1 MPKVSIAGGGNARVA
16 AGPFYYFRRISIRK
30 ASKHR
35 SFGLF
40 IPSRHVWLTGV
51 LLMTKPVPARGR
63 PAERASERSR
73 NRVALLAA
81 LGWPGRRIANAV
93 GLDPKTLH
101 AHYAAELDRD
111 AAYNRISGML
121 MTRLLDLFFDDEQHS
136 CGSRIARPPRTCRAT
151 SRADRA
157 DDEAGRQKRSSARGG
172 ARARRHNRDWGG
184 LMIRREARQRAD
196 GEPPN

>member
-1 MPKVSIAGGGNARVA
+1 
-16 AGPFYYFRRISIRK
+16 
-30 ASKHR
+30 
-35 SFGLF
+35 
-40 IPSRHVWLTGV
+40 
-51 LLMTKPVPARGR
+51 MTKPVPARGR
-63 PAERASERSR
+63 PAHKASERSR

-121 MTRLLDLFFDDEQHS
+121 MTRLLDLFLTTNSIPAARELRVHLERAGQLRGQTAPTTKPVGKKEAQRAAALEHDDTTEL
-136 CGSRIARPPRTCRAT
+136 
-151 SRADRA
+151 
-157 DDEAGRQKRSSARGG
+157 GR
-172 ARARRHNRDWGG
+172 